1 MENVSTTEIPA
12 GVELD
17 FTAWLRHLER
27 RDLSDPAE
35 FAAVVRELA
44 LDPHRTEYAEYIG
57 SRQSL
62 MSDMRRPLGQP
73 GGHAHQRRSQHH
85 GGHAL
90 RRPRR
95 IGRAHRTGPGD
106 HQDRRGPGPRKP
118 RRPGRISP

>member
-1 MENVSTTEIPA
+1 MLVPRTWIPVRTNQGGAVENVSTTEIPA

-27 RDLSDPAE
+27 RDLSDPAQ

-62 MSDMRRPLGQP
+62 MSDAGARWASLVAMLINAVHSTMAETP
-73 GGHAHQRRSQHH
+73 
-85 GGHAL
+85 
-90 RRPRR
+90 
-95 IGRAHRTGPGD
+95 
-106 HQDRRGPGPRKP
+106 
-118 RRPGRISP
+118 

>member
-27 RDLSDPAE
+27 RDLSDPAQ

-62 MSDMRRPLGQP
+62 MSDAGARWASLVAMLINAVHSTMAETP
-73 GGHAHQRRSQHH
+73 
-85 GGHAL
+85 
-90 RRPRR
+90 
-95 IGRAHRTGPGD
+95 
-106 HQDRRGPGPRKP
+106 
-118 RRPGRISP
+118 